1 LIYGQ
6 TGTGNDVAGNTETAY
21 YIAMGSVSEQRGASF
36 VLIPGS
42 GGMAWYWHQ
51 VSPLL
56 EHVRHE
62 AIAVDL
68 PGDDESA
75 GLNDYAEIVV
85 RAIGERSNVVLVA
98 QSLGGFTAPLVC
110 ARASVR
116 MLVFVNAMIPRPD
129 ETAGAWWEN
138 TGAVRARIAAAEAG
152 GYSAEFDLTTY
163 FLHDV
168 PKAVLRAG
176 PADQRPQA
184 EAVFNERCRFERWP
198 SIPIRVIASA
208 NDRFFPLEFQRCV
221 ARDRLE
227 VNTEVL
233 PGGHL
238 VALSNPQGLVD
249 LLLRLERE
257 AR

>member
-1 LIYGQ
+1 
-6 TGTGNDVAGNTETAY
+6 
-21 YIAMGSVSEQRGASF
+21 MGPVSEQRRASF
-36 VLIPGS
+36 ALIPGA
-42 GGMAWYWHQ
+42 GGMAWYWHR

-56 EHVRHE
+56 ERAHQE

-68 PGDDESA
+68 PGDDESVS
-75 GLNDYAEIVV
+75 LTDYAEIVV
-85 RAIGERSNVVLVA
+85 RAIGARSDVILVA

-116 MLVFVNAMIPRPD
+116 MLIFVNAMIPRPD

-138 TGAVRARIAAAEAG
+138 TGAVKARLAAAGAG
-152 GYSAEFDLTTY
+152 GYSAEFDLPTY

-168 PKAVLRAG
+168 PEAILRDG
-176 PADQRPQA
+176 PSDQRPQA
-184 EAVFNERCRFERWP
+184 DAIFKEHCRFERWP
-198 SIPIRVIASA
+198 SIPIRIIASV
-208 NDRFFPLEFQRCV
+208 NDRFFPLEFQRRL
-221 ARDRLE
+221 ARDRLKM
-227 VNTEVL
+227 NTEVL

-238 VALSNPQGLVD
+238 VALSNPQGLAD